1 MRSAGEEVWIRP
13 GHDSDADG
21 FIALMGA
28 CWSQYPGVLMDVDGE
43 MPELRALASYYAGK
57 GGTLWAAE
65 ADGRV
70 VGMIATIPHDARG
83 TWEICR
89 VYVHPG
95 LHGGGLGHRLLD
107 VAERYARDAGGGRF
121 VLWSD
126 TRFERAHRFYEKRG
140 YLRQEEV
147 RALHD
152 ISSSLEFGYAKE
164 VLP

>member
-1 MRSAGEEVWIRP
+1 
-13 GHDSDADG
+13 
-21 FIALMGA
+21 MGA

-43 MPELRALASYYAGK
+43 MPELRALASHYAGK

-70 VGMIATIPHDARG
+70 VGMIATIPHEDA
-83 TWEICR
+83 WEICR
-89 VYVHPG
+89 VYVDPS

-107 VAERYARDAGGGRF
+107 VAEQYARDAGAVRL

-140 YLRQEEV
+140 YVRQGPV

-152 ISSSLEFGYAKE
+152 ISNSLEFGYAKE

>member
-1 MRSAGEEVWIRP
+1 MIHSVIRC
-13 GHDSDADG
+13 GRDADAGG
-21 FIALMGA
+21 FIALIAA

-57 GGTLWAAE
+57 RGKLWAAQR
-65 ADGRV
+65 DQTI
-70 VGMIATIPHDARG
+70 VGMIATIPHGED

-89 VYVHPG
+89 VYVHPS

-107 VAERYARDAGGGRF
+107 VAEQYARDAGARRL

-140 YLRQEEV
+140 YLRQREV
-147 RALHD
+147 RELHD
-152 ISSSLEFGYAKE
+152 ISNSLEFGYVKE
-164 VLP
+164 HGP